1 MTVRQAMGQEVQMSY
16 LSLKKEEADRIVLSF
31 LPEESGYD
39 KTLLKA
45 MNYSVR
51 VGGKR
56 LRPILLLSF
65 ARMYGAT
72 EADAAPFMAA
82 MEFIHTYS
90 LVHDDLPAMDN
101 DMLRRG
107 NPTTH
112 AAFGEAMGILAG
124 DGLLSEA
131 FTIISHQVLK
141 QVALDQIKGIRA
153 ARAFQVIAEK
163 AGINGMAGGQSL
175 DVESDKDKRDV
186 TENELE
192 YIYENKTSALLEAAM
207 MAGASLGGADE
218 ADIELIRRAGSALGK
233 AFQIRDDILDI
244 TGDEKTLGKS
254 VGQDEKNQK
263 STYASIHG
271 IDESE
276 EAVKALTDEACGY
289 IKQLSGVKSEE
300 EREFIIE
307 LFGSLTER
315 NN

>member
-1 MTVRQAMGQEVQMSY
+1 MD
-16 LSLKKEEADRIVLSF
+16 LSLKKSEADRIVLSF
-31 LPEESGYD
+31 LPDESGYD

-56 LRPILLLSF
+56 LRPILLMSF
-65 ARMYGAT
+65 GQMYGAG
-72 EADAAPFMAA
+72 EPDLAPFMAA

-101 DMLRRG
+101 DLLRRG

-131 FTIISHQVLK
+131 FTVMSHQVLK
-141 QVALDQIKGIRA
+141 QVALDQDKGIRA
-153 ARAFQVIAEK
+153 ARAFQIIAEK
-163 AGINGMAGGQSL
+163 AGINGMVGGQSL

-186 TENELE
+186 TDDEID

-207 MAGASLGGADE
+207 MAGASIGGAAE
-218 ADIELIRRAGSALGK
+218 ADIELIQKVGSALGR

-244 TGDEKTLGKS
+244 IGDEKTLGKS
-254 VGQDEKNQK
+254 TGQDQKNQK

-271 IDESE
+271 IEESE
-276 EAVKALTDEACGY
+276 KTVKSLTDEACVY
-289 IKQLSGVKSEE
+289 IKQLSGVKNEG
-300 EREFIIE
+300 EREAVLE

>member
-1 MTVRQAMGQEVQMSY
+1 MSY
-16 LSLKKEEADRIVLSF
+16 LSNKKEEADSIVLSF

-39 KTLLKA
+39 RTLLKA

-51 VGGKR
+51 AGGKR
-56 LRPILLLSF
+56 LRPVLLLSF
-65 ARMYGAT
+65 ARMYGADK
-72 EADAAPFMAA
+72 ACAAPFMAA
-82 MEFIHTYS
+82 IEFIHTYS

-141 QVALDQIKGIRA
+141 QTALDQIKGIRA
-153 ARAFQVIAEK
+153 AKAFQIIAEK

-186 TENELE
+186 TEDELE

-207 MAGASLGGADE
+207 MAGAALGGADE
-218 ADIELIRRAGSALGK
+218 NELELIRKAGSALGK

-271 IDESE
+271 IEESE
-276 EAVKALTDEACGY
+276 KTVKSLTDEACGY
-289 IKQLSGVKSEE
+289 ITRLTGVKDEK
-300 EREFIIE
+300 ERDGVLE